1 MGFWSSLKSVAASV
15 GNAVVKGVVKTVDCT
30 LQVCQAV
37 ATVTADACR
46 KTRDKIREW
55 TTPKTPKDPVPPTV
69 KRADEPLVE
78 NSIGAIKEHFPA
90 GVVETATNSN
100 PEDRKKKIEE
110 LVPIASR
117 AMGIKTPPTLDFFV
131 PDSIEQMT
139 SLCGGYRHRD
149 NTLRLN
155 LAMIVSDEPELFREQ
170 VSTIFH
176 ELVHARQ
183 HEAVSALANGKPYEE
198 YGYSVEDLQVMANNF
213 LNYITPG
220 ENYEAYT
227 KQPVEAEAYWF
238 EEQIKPSFN

>member
-1 MGFWSSLKSVAASV
+1 MGFLSSLKSVAVSV
-15 GNAVVKGVVKTVDCT
+15 GNAVVKGIVKTVDCT

-90 GVVETATNSN
+90 GVVETAIHSN

-117 AMGIKTPPTLDFFV
+117 AMGIKNPPTLDFFI
-131 PDSIEQMT
+131 PDSIEQMN
-139 SLCGGYRHRD
+139 SLCGGYRHGD

-155 LAMIVSDEPELFREQ
+155 LSKACSYL
-170 VSTIFH
+170 
-176 ELVHARQ
+176 
-183 HEAVSALANGKPYEE
+183 
-198 YGYSVEDLQVMANNF
+198 
-213 LNYITPG
+213 
-220 ENYEAYT
+220 
-227 KQPVEAEAYWF
+227 
-238 EEQIKPSFN
+238 

>member
-1 MGFWSSLKSVAASV
+1 M
-15 GNAVVKGVVKTVDCT
+15 N
-30 LQVCQAV
+30 
-37 ATVTADACR
+37 
-46 KTRDKIREW
+46 
-55 TTPKTPKDPVPPTV
+55 
-69 KRADEPLVE
+69 
-78 NSIGAIKEHFPA
+78 
-90 GVVETATNSN
+90 
-100 PEDRKKKIEE
+100 
-110 LVPIASR
+110 
-117 AMGIKTPPTLDFFV
+117 
-131 PDSIEQMT
+131 

-149 NTLRLN
+149 NSLRLN

-183 HEAVSALANGKPYEE
+183 HEAVFALANGKPYEE